1 MHRRSS
7 PSAQGKT
14 RPSRSARVT
23 GPRCALSFA
32 PNLQSRFANVHK
44 HILDQTSQGP
54 LSDLSTL
61 MCGQGDVK
69 VEVRRLAAE
78 NQNLK
83 NEVKRLSEERAD
95 FKVLIER
102 YEQLIQH
109 LCKQHGV
116 DVHAVEKQSGIR
128 FKT

>member
-1 MHRRSS
+1 MHE
-7 PSAQGKT
+7 
-14 RPSRSARVT
+14 
-23 GPRCALSFA
+23 
-32 PNLQSRFANVHK
+32 
-44 HILDQTSQGP
+44 HILDPTSQSP
-54 LSDLSTL
+54 LGDHATW
-61 MCGQGDVK
+61 MCSQGDVK
-69 VEVRRLAAE
+69 VEIRRLAAE

-95 FKVLIER
+95 FQVLIER